1 LSYWGELILLI
12 SMLPFENASATIMP
26 TRKREERL
34 TAVATSTLS
43 KVKQNK
49 ADEFYAQ
56 LPDIEA
62 EMR

>member
-1 LSYWGELILLI
+1 
-12 SMLPFENASATIMP
+12 MP

-43 KVKQNK
+43 KAKQNK